1 LPVYGVIRRGQPNGV
16 TLSMMALIKRQWVKV
31 VFAAAPENIAYTEG
45 LGEFVAAR
53 IDLREFVATVTNL
66 ASA

>member
-1 LPVYGVIRRGQPNGV
+1 
-16 TLSMMALIKRQWVKV
+16 MMALIKGQWVKV